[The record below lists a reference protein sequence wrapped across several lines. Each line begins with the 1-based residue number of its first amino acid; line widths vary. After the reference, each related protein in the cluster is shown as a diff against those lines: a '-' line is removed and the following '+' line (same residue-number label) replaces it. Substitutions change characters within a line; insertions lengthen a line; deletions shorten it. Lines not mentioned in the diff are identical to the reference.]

1 LIIEK
6 LMVGAAIALAATVAT
21 ATPADAEPSQFGT
34 LSCSCDP
41 ATGTPDNASDL
52 KSQVDAGI
60 QHGLDSLHTGPL
72 RPTD

>member
-21 ATPADAEPSQFGT
+21 ATPADAEPSQFDT
-34 LSCSCDP
+34 LGCSCDP
-41 ATGTPDNASDL
+41 ATGTPDDPSDL

-60 QHGLDSLHTGPL
+60 QHGLGSLHASPL
-72 RPTD
+72 RPGD